1 MGRPG
6 RVTIALQ
13 LQHDR
18 LESVSIVGEAV
29 VVFDT
34 TLEF

>member
-1 MGRPG
+1 
-6 RVTIALQ
+6 VALN
-13 LQHDR
+13 LQRDV